1 MTITTDQF
9 CDPRLILPGGPPEP
23 PEPVLVDLRPAS
35 AYEAVTRQMVES
47 LADDL
52 REIKSRLNGLLFMV
66 TGTIMIEV
74 LTRMLT
80 R

>member
-1 MTITTDQF
+1 MTTDRL
-9 CDPRLILPGGPPEP
+9 CDPRFILPTGTLDPSEPGP
-23 PEPVLVDLRPAS
+23 VDLRPAS

-74 LTRMLT
+74 ITRMLA